1 MFFQGIFDPQALPP
15 ITEDSMKKTAS
26 FLQPNGTAI
35 QQELLRALRY
45 RRPLSLLSVSADF
58 SGTTAISGTSKME
71 TLLRKHLRSTDTV
84 EEDTESHSFILLPE
98 TMPDGALVM
107 ARRIVKDIVRPS
119 GPIKNLYIGISG
131 IDDGIYRADDLMS
144 TAILSGEAARICG
157 GPIFSIRNFLDKS
170 LSLPTMVAI
179 VQNLPGDA
187 IDHISSFLERTRHE
201 PEGIRKAA
209 AETARKMGKKLRI
222 DDDEQELVT
231 FWILL
236 HDLPRNTV
244 PGGSDEV
251 LPHLSRRKKV
261 THTKLLGMISPP
273 DFPLGTRENA
283 LLTAVRMLLEE
294 VVIYSN
300 PTQEL
305 FGDLLR
311 KVATECDRQGL
322 NRQVLALFKKTT
334 PSEWLPFSS

>member
-1 MFFQGIFDPQALPP
+1 
-15 ITEDSMKKTAS
+15 MKKTAS
-26 FLQPNGTAI
+26 LHPNGTAI

-58 SGTTAISGTSKME
+58 SGSTSLATGTSRME
-71 TLLRKHLRSTDTV
+71 TLLRGHLRSTDTV
-84 EEDTESHSFILLPE
+84 EEDTENHSFILLPE

-107 ARRIVKDIVRPS
+107 ARRIVKDLVRHS
-119 GPIKNLYIGISG
+119 GAIKNLYIGISG
-131 IDDGIYRADDLMS
+131 IDDGIYRADDLMN
-144 TAILSGEAARICG
+144 TAILSGEAARTLG
-157 GPIFSIRNFLDKS
+157 NPIFSVRNFLDKS
-170 LSLPTMVAI
+170 LSLPVMVAI
-179 VQNLPGDA
+179 IQNLPGDA
-187 IDHISSFLERTRHE
+187 VVHISSFLERTRHE
-201 PEGIRKAA
+201 PEGIRRAA
-209 AETARKMGKKLRI
+209 ADTAEKMAKKLRI
-222 DDDEQELVT
+222 DEDEQELLR

-236 HDLPRNTV
+236 HDLPRNTTA
-244 PGGSDEV
+244 GNSEEA

-261 THTKLLGMISPP
+261 THGKLLGMISPP

-311 KVATECDRQGL
+311 KVSQECEHQGL
-322 NRQVLALFKKTT
+322 NRQVMALFKKTV
-334 PSEWLPFSS
+334 PADWLPFSS